1 MLRTWPVVSILRER
15 VIARNL
21 PFLTPDYW
29 NLPGGQRLM
38 LEYHGVNHEQG
49 NLFIYAPRQKVLML
63 VDVIYPG
70 FVPYKNLGI
79 AEDVQ
84 GYTSRRTGRPSPSTS
99 TFSSPDT

>member
-1 MLRTWPVVSILRER
+1 
-15 VIARNL
+15 
-21 PFLTPDYW
+21 
-29 NLPGGQRLM
+29 
-38 LEYHGVNHEQG
+38 
-49 NLFIYAPRQKVLML
+49 ML